1 MNAYTAGKIAAGAA
15 VLGGF
20 LGYLLLCVSAM
31 ETMQWAPEYSLVVWT
46 CTCFGMLWVALGQ
59 VYFLGVYQWFGLL
72 EQPRR
77 SAPAWLRPTM
87 QAVPVIA
94 AALGVILLVFLII
107 KDAGHPSILILMAA
121 LWVLSLGASAV
132 SRLMSGYL
140 ASREIPAEE
149 KLAVPVA

>member
-1 MNAYTAGKIAAGAA
+1 MNAYKAGKITAGAA

-20 LGYLLLCVSAM
+20 LGYPLLYINALDIL
-31 ETMQWAPEYSLVVWT
+31 QWASEFSLAIWT

-59 VYFLGVYQWFGLL
+59 VYVLGVYQWFGLL

-132 SRLMSGYL
+132 ARLMSRYL
-140 ASREIPAEE
+140 ASREISVEE

>member
-1 MNAYTAGKIAAGAA
+1 MNAYKAGKIAAGAA
-15 VLGGF
+15 VLSGF
-20 LGYLLLCVSAM
+20 LGYPLLYINALDIL
-31 ETMQWAPEYSLVVWT
+31 QWASEFSLAIWT

-59 VYFLGVYQWFGLL
+59 VYVLGVYQWFGLL

-132 SRLMSGYL
+132 ARLMSRYL
-140 ASREIPAEE
+140 ASREISVEE

>member
-1 MNAYTAGKIAAGAA
+1 MNAYKAGKIAAAAA

-20 LGYLLLCVSAM
+20 LGYPLLYINALDM
-31 ETMQWAPEYSLVVWT
+31 LQWAPEFSLAIWT

-77 SAPAWLRPTM
+77 SALAWLRPTM

-132 SRLMSGYL
+132 ARLMSGYL
-140 ASREIPAEE
+140 AGREISVEE

>member
-1 MNAYTAGKIAAGAA
+1 MNAYKAGKIAAGAA

-20 LGYLLLCVSAM
+20 LGYPLLYINALDIL
-31 ETMQWAPEYSLVVWT
+31 QWAPEFSLAIWT

-87 QAVPVIA
+87 QAIPVTA
-94 AALGVILLVFLII
+94 AVLGVILLVFLII

-132 SRLMSGYL
+132 ARLMAGYL
-140 ASREIPAEE
+140 AGREIPAEE

>member
-1 MNAYTAGKIAAGAA
+1 MNAYKAGKIAAGAA
-15 VLGGF
+15 GFGGF
-20 LGYLLLCVSAM
+20 FGYPLLYINALDIL
-31 ETMQWAPEYSLVVWT
+31 QWASEFSLAIWT

-59 VYFLGVYQWFGLL
+59 VYVLGVYQWFGLL

-132 SRLMSGYL
+132 ARLMSRYL
-140 ASREIPAEE
+140 ASREISVEE